1 MRKNYISWKKNKQT
15 GKLLEVESF
24 FSVLIFSDQFFI
36 FFFHL
41 TEVSVSTGR
50 MRWYMHPKAQIL
62 QFLHDAT
69 SIYCQKVCC
78 VSQLSLKSVEEISGD
93 RDLLYSARLGHRRS
107 LTPQEDS
114 FFALGGKEWAFSEP
128 FTINPIRPPVSLT
141 KQSEMSRGWS
151 EGPTSSSESCDPWL
165 APWSLIGIFHRIPEL
180 AGTPEAPCAVHRWQ
194 QVHPE
199 HMSHVT
205 GRCAAFSVWPG
216 WWWVSD
222 SPGRH
227 TQKSPGHR
235 TLSAVRYRDYVECSF
250 GF

>member
-1 MRKNYISWKKNKQT
+1 MGKYTVKFEVIFSTLYGSPCLCRTRSLLDAKELHFLKKKTQT

-24 FSVLIFSDQFFI
+24 FSVLIFSDQFF
-36 FFFHL
+36 FFPHL

-114 FFALGGKEWAFSEP
+114 FFALGGKEWALSEP
-128 FTINPIRPPVSLT
+128 FTINPIRPSVSLT

-151 EGPTSSSESCDPWL
+151 EGPTSSSESCGPWL
-165 APWSLIGIFHRIPEL
+165 APWSLIGIFHRISEL
-180 AGTPEAPCAVHRWQ
+180 AGPPLVPCAFQIWQ
-194 QVHPE
+194 QVH
-199 HMSHVT
+199 M
-205 GRCAAFSVWPG
+205 W
-216 WWWVSD
+216 
-222 SPGRH
+222 
-227 TQKSPGHR
+227 
-235 TLSAVRYRDYVECSF
+235 
-250 GF
+250 